1 VTSKSSIL
9 IFLIFGLVGMIIVT
23 STISNFNNVY
33 AGRFGMPWGIAVD
46 SKGYVFVTDNSPRI
60 QKFNN
65 NGKFIRQW
73 DTSDQSND
81 IAVDKSGNLFVADKS
96 KNSILKFTNTG
107 KFIRQWNSYGPGDYF
122 TTPALGG
129 IAVDKSGNVFVA
141 DIHNQRIKKYTNTGT
156 FLGEWGSF
164 GSGNGQFYNPSD
176 IAVDKSGNVFVA
188 DDPSANAH
196 VGKNDSIQK
205 FSNNGTFIR
214 KWGSTGSG
222 DGQFIIPE
230 GIGVDPGGHVFV
242 LDRGWGSIQ
251 KFSNNGD
258 FIRKWGGVGSAE
270 GIAVDKSGNVFVAN
284 THGHN
289 ILKFTNTG
297 TFITKWK

>member
-1 VTSKSSIL
+1 VK
-9 IFLIFGLVGMIIVT
+9 IFLILGLVGMVMLT
-23 STISNFNNVY
+23 GAVSNFNIFSSNKAY
-33 AGRFGMPWGIAVD
+33 AGRFGEPWGIAVD
-46 SKGYVFVTDNSPRI
+46 SSGYVFVTDNSPRI

-81 IAVDKSGNLFVADKS
+81 IAVDKSGNVFVADKS

-164 GSGNGQFYNPSD
+164 GSGNGQFHNPSD
-176 IAVDKSGNVFVA
+176 IAVDSKGYVYVA
-188 DDPSANAH
+188 DDQPGGADDGN
-196 VGKNDSIQK
+196 NDRIQK

-214 KWGSTGSG
+214 EWGSTGSG

-230 GIGVDPGGHVFV
+230 GIGIDSRGHVFV
-242 LDRGWGSIQ
+242 LDRGNSSIQ
-251 KFSNNGD
+251 KFTNTGD
-258 FIRKWGGVGSAE
+258 FIRKWGGVGSSE